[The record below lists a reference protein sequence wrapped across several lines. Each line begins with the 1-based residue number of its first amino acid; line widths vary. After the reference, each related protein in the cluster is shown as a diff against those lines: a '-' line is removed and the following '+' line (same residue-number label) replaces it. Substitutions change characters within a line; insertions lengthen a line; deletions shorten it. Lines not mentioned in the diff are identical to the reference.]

1 MSFPEKEEYLV
12 IEKGAAGD
20 ESSSRLGQRVV
31 GEQVVVNE
39 DGSRTVIRTVEETFE
54 EEVEEEFHS
63 SASSA
68 TSTDSSPALRTES
81 FTERNE
87 IEDADSGIENATP
100 AKSARVTK
108 KDSIKEY
115 VAKKMVENHSTN
127 EPPQSRQQHPS
138 PIIGRTGK
146 LYKRKR
152 KEPCPYCEYTRQ
164 VLTMMGHDMDE
175 TEKLVLNVGK
185 VKECLVQEL
194 ANIEERQ
201 RLLKERI
208 VYEERIRRQR
218 RLQEQYQKL
227 KKLKKRKRRRHMKP
241 VEQPSPKKAVAIA
254 MRVGPEQTEN
264 KQVGLYRLFKPPMP
278 LTARPSK
285 REESHPVHHELDMS
299 KPHGPKCRSHHHTD
313 LYPEDDGRYHC
324 HGNVRI
330 HRGDMYYTIPSKDL
344 LFRSYAQEKEV
355 DPVTIERIIDK
366 IPQIRKQ
373 QGDHV
378 IVLDEDILTF
388 GNWEEIKSEVIIPH
402 HVLRM
407 DEAPAVPVEREGRV
421 SPITLEMGTWDEVL
435 NDVFH
440 IAIDK
445 EQVSRQPR
453 YLQGQNLNAWA
464 SVEET
469 DEVPRLQYQA
479 AQINVVEQEVFNPQ
493 TEEIEVEEAE
503 YLNGVLRSIYTNLE
517 QVNGEFPGYCD
528 SCAHA
533 KLHDVMQEVFEAEMS
548 QVVFE
553 EPKYLEGEEGKA
565 HVKLEEAK
573 EELPP
578 LPFHMLAYGQ
588 AVMDMYRPNAK
599 KVRSESPRYLHSVE
613 DLEFLHEEDFDEDS
627 ERFELERLMGE
638 QVKQVLWEHSTG
650 GLRSSS
656 PEYLKALVSE
666 GYVAEEGED
675 GRISP
680 TPSLQSLVIGET
692 LMDIFRAEAGAVDT
706 EDPRYHQGIVSR
718 EYAAEEEIDGVLT
731 QENFDKA
738 AVELLRQE
746 SFKSK
751 SGVRRSEHA
760 RYFAKENRSD
770 LPEESTGKFS
780 PVSFE
785 NALLG
790 QVFVDQWKADLQTIE
805 AETARYHHGIIQHG
819 IVSGESIDGKVSPPP
834 NPQNVVVGQALMDIF
849 KANVEEVPLERPR
862 YHATENELQ
871 QESTGKISPLS
882 FDSPDFGEVFM
893 KKWKAVMK
901 QEEVRVPRYHHG
913 ILSDEYMGDEAIDGR
928 ISPRPTAQ
936 NLLVAQVLM
945 ETFKATSEQVRA
957 EIPRYIAKEDQMSHN
972 EESTGKVSPVSF
984 ESATLGEIFM
994 ERWRTN
1000 IDLVKA
1006 SSPRYHHAVIGEE
1019 YLGREEAD
1027 GRLSPQPTF
1036 KNLLSAKVLMETF
1049 RATSDKVRAEVPQ
1062 HFAREGQ
1069 TLSVDSTGTVS
1080 PVSFENAT
1088 FGEICMEKVKAITK
1102 EEKAELPRY
1111 HHAFISDEFVG
1122 EEEIDGRISPRRTAE
1137 NLLAAQVLME
1147 TFRATS
1153 EKVKAEVPRY
1163 TAREGHTSYREE
1175 STGTISPVSFESVAL
1190 GEVFME
1196 KWKTNLDEVKAQTP
1210 RYHHGYVMDEFVGE
1224 EEIDGRISPLPN
1236 VEKLLT
1242 AKVLLEAHKATSE
1255 QVRQEVPR
1263 YFATEGKTSQDST
1276 GTISPVSFENA
1287 AFGDIVM
1294 KKFKAITKEQSTQV
1308 PRYLKA
1314 YVSDEFVGVEEIDG
1328 RISPRP
1334 TLDNLLT
1341 AQVLMET
1348 FKATSEQVREE
1359 VPRYTAQEGQTSE
1372 RVESTG
1378 KVSPVSFEKADLG
1391 EIFMEQ
1397 WKTNI
1402 DLVKASSPRYH
1413 QAIMSDEYVGEDRVD
1428 GRLSPEPTLQ
1438 NLFAAQ
1444 TLMETFRATSDQV
1457 RAEVPCLFAT
1467 EGQASLTE
1475 SAGRISPV
1483 SFESVSFDHVF
1494 MEEWRTNI
1502 DRVKA
1507 QTPRYHHAINSNEF
1521 MRREEVDGRISPQ
1534 PTFKNLVTAQVLMET
1549 FRAAS
1554 KEVREE
1560 VPRHIAMEGELS
1572 LNDESTGKV
1581 SPVSFER
1588 AALGEIVMNK
1598 WKAQL
1603 DLVRG
1608 SSPRYLHAILSDEYV
1623 GEEQVDGK
1631 LSPEP
1636 SYDNLVAAQTL
1647 METFKATTKH
1657 VRAEAP
1663 RHFATEGRTSL
1674 PEESTGRISPVTL
1687 EGAMMGEILLQK
1699 MSADL
1704 SVIESW
1710 KPRYLQGVVSNE
1722 YLGSERIDG
1731 RLSPEPSPEK
1741 LILGEAFMDTFRA
1754 TANEVREE
1762 VPRHWAREGHAS
1774 LMEEDTGRV
1783 SPVAFEA
1790 ASLGHIFMEKWK
1802 ANLEKIQTEEA
1813 RYHQAMVKEQLLWE
1827 ERTEGEIPP
1836 NPNLQNL
1843 VLGQALMDTFRA
1855 TEHHVKAQAPQY
1867 RATENYESLREGST
1881 GRISPLSYESGVFG
1895 EIFLDKWKASL
1906 EQVVAEAPRFHQAIV
1921 KDQFIPEHS
1930 IGGKLSR
1937 APSFRKAEMDQVAMD
1952 TYRANAMK
1960 VMAQLPQYQA
1970 TVNQTSLEEGTTGKV
1985 SPVSFEKVTFGEI
1998 LMDKWKANLE
2008 QVLTESPRYNQAIM
2022 KDQFIPE
2029 DRTDGQLSRAPSL
2042 RKADVDRITVHTFRA
2057 NAEQVRAQAAQYQAA
2072 EHNESVEEGAIGKVS
2087 PVSFDSVRY
2096 GKIIME
2102 KSKASLEQVTAENA
2116 RYHQAI
2122 VKNNY
2127 IPEDTTDGKLS
2138 RAPSFRQASASKT
2151 TMTTLRAAAI
2161 KVKAQAP
2168 RHNATVNKSETRE
2181 ESMGRISPVS
2191 YQSSVSG
2198 QVVIQKLKANL
2209 ELVQA
2214 EQPRYKHGIQK
2225 QQFLQEGHATAT
2237 PPLPNFDTPVFQA
2250 VKQSLHRHQTN
2261 WERSEKPQYLQVQE
2275 QEARLHYEQEA
2286 ELPPLT
2292 FHRSVHGQVMLNMH
2306 RARHEELEL
2315 EMPRYH
2321 QPVQRQVHV
2330 NYEEVAEEI
2339 PIVNMEAVEYAPVEP
2354 AFFRAALDLVQPD
2367 MDLLEAELKK
2377 ANSHPESYEDLP
2389 GFSTDRAKA
2398 TPLEKA
2404 DVLSAD
2410 KGLQRSES
2418 PSYLKYVQNTAY
2430 VHESDVDDNIS
2441 VVEFDSTQPE
2451 LIPAERVQTIYINSP
2466 QVVTVPKKPV
2476 HEAKEVKLD
2485 EPKKTKGLRLPKVEL
2500 DKAKPS
2506 VALGQLNK
2514 AKASTPKIEEPFQPM
2529 QMQKIEPARQMRSA
2543 PPANRAPRF
2552 KLKEKVMDL
2561 SLEETGELPKILK
2574 RAAKLGL
2581 IPKLPKQ
2588 ALSAEKIQSLM
2599 MDIKFAQELQE
2610 ELREDNTSDVS
2621 ELDME
2626 MADLGFI
2633 DQTRFN
2639 TVDVF
2644 AAELLHLKL
2653 PKLEFYEERKDE
2665 VMVEEAF
2672 DLSPLVMK
2680 SAGEKSMPK
2689 ELFLKVTA
2697 EKVVEADTEVAIDL
2711 PAVPQ
2716 PMDRARQMTIAEE
2729 QKHKAALTE
2738 TGTHQSLHKAK
2749 HGVIQVKEHG
2759 YKKVAPL
2766 VTQVAHV
2773 RSEPD
2778 EVFQQAQ
2785 INEMVEIWVHAA
2797 PPKLHMGREAFLDV
2811 VENQATE
2818 LEPLEPSTARQS
2830 TEDVKMEEAKVA
2842 RSVIMNQGREGV
2854 EGMKEEAVPL
2864 VPPIPKAHTLKSST
2878 VPTESMQTAEAGQVE
2893 TELGLHGADET
2904 ILNMISMEVI
2914 SDLSPL
2920 PTEMAQGFDIPL
2932 EVYQKVTQQAQKQTY
2947 VYVPPPNLVTGKEGT
2962 MQTVEEEIKTIPSVP
2977 TETGRQSLEP
2987 EEHWE
2992 HVLLQW
2998 VKTEIQPYY
3007 AEEIVLETRHESSQ
3021 EIPPVARG
3029 DSASVGSIPSERL
3042 ETAQSQHIQTQLHP
3056 HFAREQVIATKQVS
3070 VQEIPHGPG
3079 RDSANVG
3086 AIPSHSMETVQ
3097 TQHIKTQLHPYFAQ
3111 EQIIDER
3118 QVTPGEIPPG
3128 PGTDL
3133 ASVGSIPSEAMV
3145 TARSQHIRTQLHPYF
3160 AQEQV
3165 IDTKQVSAQEI
3176 PPGPGRDSANV
3187 GAIPSHSMETVQ
3199 TQHIK
3204 TQLHPYFA
3212 QEQVIDERQVSP
3224 GEIPPGPGTES
3235 ASVGSIPPEA
3245 MATAQSQ
3252 HIRTQLHPYFAQE
3265 QVIDEKQEH
3274 VYLYTVVPQHTSSTA
3289 ESTEVP
3295 VLRLQTVSADEFRS
3309 MLHPH
3314 FAEEGSMDTR
3324 HEYVYFI
3331 PPGAPQ
3337 GAARII
3343 RVPSANLGQARAD
3356 RAQTELLPNFV
3367 TGEEGTMQTIE
3378 EKVHTISHV
3387 PTWESGRQSL
3397 EAEEHWEKALLQFVK
3412 TELQPYYAEEIVLET
3427 RHESSQEIPPVTR
3440 GDLADVGSIPSQTM
3454 ETARSEHVRT
3464 QLHPHFAQEQVI
3476 DERQVSPG
3484 EIPPGPGTDSASVGS
3499 IPSEAMATARSQHIR
3514 TQLHPYFAQEQV
3526 VGTRQLSAQEIP
3538 PFTRGDSANVGSI
3551 PREAMVTA
3559 LSQRIGTQLH
3569 PYFGQEQVIDE
3580 KQEYVYLYT
3589 IVPQHTAE
3597 SSEVPVLRLQKVQAD
3612 EFRSMLHPHY
3622 GEEGSVDTRYEYVY
3636 FIPPGAPKGEARLI
3650 QVPSAMLSQAQ
3661 ADRAQTELRPHYGR
3675 ETNILEGLRE
3685 GVSEF
3690 DGPRASVARGEALP
3704 HENYR
3709 NVVPAPQTQTWVH
3722 VPPPKMRH
3730 AKDSSL
3736 QTRDEVVYTIPPIPM
3751 PDHKVRMVPLERAQ
3765 QERAMRQVIPTQ
3777 TREMRMEIP
3786 EETVHGMPTVVAE
3799 QSARQQRVQSERY
3812 QKVEPPRTQTW
3823 IKAEPPKMVAAREGS
3838 MSDVVAEVVSA
3849 VAPIPTQAAS
3859 EGIVPAEVM
3868 EKVHAA
3874 QRRMQQMPSERSMGE
3889 QVEIISTIP
3898 PLSSNAAK
3906 ESLTP
3911 AGVFRQIHAQ
3921 HVQSHKMHAGQE
3933 TVLRDN
3939 LEIQREVPPLM
3950 PKTTMWRLLPQDKT
3964 PKLHRQQHDSHR
3976 SYSAAESHVSKSKL
3990 ESVTELPDLRPK
4002 VAREV
4007 LLTHEDI
4014 HQAISRMQRSS
4025 KLRDPACEI
4034 QEAVAQ
4040 LVENSDGSVAFKEGE
4055 NLPSMPD
4062 CPFCDVQEGMIHFG
4076 PSYELK
4082 KLQTTQVFQVGDGP
4096 QLRNIY
4102 VRQVQDAQGE
4112 VPLEQTRRLPP
4123 TQRRVASTGT
4133 VISDEYQRADVDTL
4147 FSNWVPAELQVT
4159 GELESLMQQ
4168 GIIRYNPLHSTVE
4181 EEEGD
4186 VYDYGDIF
4194 QSKQKSG
4201 RRRTQREGATVAN
4214 IPNVGYPT
4222 KQWNSTRN
4230 MTRGQIERE
4239 GDESLDSELIMEL
4252 TSGGLHQE
4260 KIVQKDGWTYIY
4272 IPGPPES
4279 PIMQRPRTTTK
4290 ISYREDKPPF
4300 AFDFSRLMHWTV
4312 GRRNEVEKKARVPE
4326 EPHYI
4331 PFDFS
4336 RVATWTVHEYQP
4348 GSNIPVEKTYVSA
4361 ALPVQVR
4368 NTYFVKGSPTMQ
4380 EDAVR
4385 QSPRVT
4391 VPREDG
4397 AAPQVARSL
4406 PQETMDWTQARPAA
4420 PQASR
4425 LRPEEITNWTKANRP
4440 ERKDFDFSR
4449 VQDWTVIKKET
4460 VGGNSAVGPD
4470 EMRISYLEDGK
4481 LKQRFYRRPQSS
4493 RGSSVLVGEH
4503 PPDLSGLKFLRSDD
4517 IPLPERDGRVQHSSA
4532 ILPGEMYITYVEN
4545 GEVKK
4550 LYMSKT
4556 GHSTP
4561 GEVVDAT
4568 SRQAYFQPGSRQA
4581 SEDDDDD
4588 DKSTSISGISGVG
4601 RPAMQF
4607 PSTHYERESSA
4618 AKPPSPTDDL
4628 DTPKTLEMTSGS
4640 RHEPS
4645 IPPDIQW
4652 THANGTHEVVPLHR
4666 EDHRPSQMIVKS
4678 GSRPSTPAESVSSRR
4693 SDRIIT
4699 YKYDNGR
4706 SSDDVSLVVDASR
4719 PSSHSSTA
4727 APIYVTSSHARPKS
4741 PTPDSMAQHSPRPV
4755 SHPPHQP
4762 SPSSPVAP
4770 PRRRRSSASSSGS
4783 SPYSRP
4789 PPSAMPTTTNPTISR
4804 PPEPMDMSG
4813 PAVSGRYINSYPER
4827 DYSQDREQPLTFA
4840 DHDVREDEAG
4850 KPKKVGKLKKS
4861 RFFPFLKGDKKGKKT
4876 KGHTDETFA
4885 PVGVVEPTRENR
4897 DMLERLGYGA

>member
-1 MSFPEKEEYLV
+1 MSSPEKEEYLV
-12 IEKGAAGD
+12 IEKGAMGD

-39 DGSRTVIRTVEETFE
+39 DGSR
-54 EEVEEEFHS
+54 EFHS

-68 TSTDSSPALRTES
+68 TSTDSSPAIRARGGPMRIYIKKGFRLFGSPDRGKRKIKRKVKRTKLRTES
-81 FTERNE
+81 FTERYE
-87 IEDADSGIENATP
+87 GEDADSGIENATP
-100 AKSARVTK
+100 AKSSRVTR
-108 KDSIKEY
+108 KDSIKEF
-115 VAKKMVENHSTN
+115 VTKKMVENHPTD
-127 EPPQSRQQHPS
+127 EPPRPQQHPS

-146 LYKRKR
+146 LYKRKQTR
-152 KEPCPYCEYTRQ
+152 EPCPYCEYTRQ

-175 TEKLVLNVGK
+175 TENLVLNVGK
-185 VKECLVQEL
+185 VKECLIQEM

-201 RLLKERI
+201 RILRERI
-208 VYEERIRRQR
+208 VYEEQHRRQR

-241 VEQPSPKKAVAIA
+241 AEQPSPKKAVAIA
-254 MRVGPEQTEN
+254 MRIGPEQTESEN
-264 KQVGLYRLFKPPMP
+264 KQVGLYRLYKPPKPMA
-278 LTARPSK
+278 ARPS
-285 REESHPVHHELDMS
+285 RLEEGHPIHHELDVS
-299 KPHGPKCRSHHHTD
+299 KPHKPKCRSHHHTD

-324 HGNVRI
+324 HGDVRI

-344 LFRSYAQEKEV
+344 LFRSYAQEREV
-355 DPVTIERIIDK
+355 DPVTIEKIMDK

-388 GNWEEIKSEVIIPH
+388 GNWEEVKSEVIIPH

-407 DEAPAVPVEREGRV
+407 DEAPAMPMEREGRV

-435 NDVFH
+435 DDVFH

-453 YLQGQNLNAWA
+453 YLQGQNKSAWA

-469 DEVPRLQYQA
+469 DEVPRVRYQA
-479 AQINVVEQEVFNPQ
+479 AQIDVVEQEVFKPQ

-553 EPKYLEGEEGKA
+553 EPKYLEGEEGKT

-613 DLEFLHEEDFDEDS
+613 DLEFLHQEDYDEDS
-627 ERFELERLMGE
+627 DRIELERLMGE
-638 QVKQVLWEHSTG
+638 QVKQVLWQHSTG

-656 PEYLKALVSE
+656 PEYLKAIVSE
-666 GYVAEEGED
+666 GYVTEEGED

-692 LMDIFRAEAGAVDT
+692 LMDIFRAEAGAVET
-706 EDPRYHQGIVSR
+706 EDPRYHQGIVLR
-718 EYAAEEEIDGVLT
+718 EYAAEEEIDGTLR
-731 QENFDKA
+731 QERYDKA

-760 RYFAKENRSD
+760 RYFAQENHSD

-780 PVSFE
+780 PVSFD

-805 AETARYHHGIIQHG
+805 AETARYHQG
-819 IVSGESIDGKVSPPP
+819 IVHHEIISGESIDGKVSPPP

-871 QESTGKISPLS
+871 HESTGKISPLS
-882 FDSPDFGEVFM
+882 FESPDFGEVFM
-893 KKWKAVMK
+893 KKWKAIMK
-901 QEEVRVPRYHHG
+901 QEEIKVPRYHHG
-913 ILSDEYMGDEAIDGR
+913 ILSDEYIGDEWIDGR
-928 ISPRPTAQ
+928 ISPRPTAE

-957 EIPRYIAKEDQMSHN
+957 EIPRYMAKEDQTSHD

-984 ESATLGEIFM
+984 ESAMLGEIFM
-994 ERWRTN
+994 ERWKTN

-1006 SSPRYHHAVIGEE
+1006 SSPRYHHAVIGDE
-1019 YLGREEAD
+1019 YVGREEAD

-1036 KNLLSAKVLMETF
+1036 KNLLSAQVLMETF
-1049 RATSDKVRAEVPQ
+1049 RATSDKVRTEVPQ

-1069 TLSVDSTGTVS
+1069 TSSEDSTGTIS

-1088 FGEICMEKVKAITK
+1088 FGEICMEKVKAIAN
-1102 EEKAELPRY
+1102 EERAQLPRY

-1122 EEEIDGRISPRRTAE
+1122 EEEIDGRIPPRRQTE

-1153 EKVKAEVPRY
+1153 QHVKAEVPRY
-1163 TAREGHTSYREE
+1163 NAREGYTSDREE

-1196 KWKTNLDEVKAQTP
+1196 KWRTNLEEVKAQTP

-1224 EEIDGRISPLPN
+1224 EGIDGRISPLPN

-1242 AKVLLEAHKATSE
+1242 AQVLLEAHKASSQ
-1255 QVRQEVPR
+1255 QVRPEAAR
-1263 YFATEGKTSQDST
+1263 YFATEGRTSEDST
-1276 GTISPVSFENA
+1276 GKISPVSFENA
-1287 AFGDIVM
+1287 DFGDIVM
-1294 KKFKAITKEQSTQV
+1294 KKFKAVTKEQKTQV
-1308 PRYLKA
+1308 PRYLSA

-1334 TLDNLLT
+1334 TLDNLMT

-1359 VPRYTAQEGQTSE
+1359 LPRYTATEGQLSQKQ
-1372 RVESTG
+1372 ESTG
-1378 KVSPVSFEKADLG
+1378 KVSPVSFERAELG

-1413 QAIMSDEYVGEDRVD
+1413 QAILSDEYVGEEKAD
-1428 GRLSPEPTLQ
+1428 GRLSPTPTLQ

-1457 RAEVPCLFAT
+1457 RAEVPCFFAT
-1467 EGQASLTE
+1467 EGQIFRDPE
-1475 SAGRISPV
+1475 SGGKISPL
-1483 SFESVSFDHVF
+1483 SFERVTFDHVF
-1494 MEEWRTNI
+1494 MEEWKTNI

-1507 QTPRYHHAINSNEF
+1507 QKPRYHQAITSNEF
-1521 MRREEVDGRISPQ
+1521 MHREEVDGRISPH

-1560 VPRHIAMEGELS
+1560 VPRHIALEGEVS
-1572 LNDESTGKV
+1572 LKDESTGKV

-1588 AALGEIVMNK
+1588 AAVGEILMHK

-1623 GEEQVDGK
+1623 GEEKVDGK

-1657 VRAEAP
+1657 IRAEAP
-1663 RHFATEGRTSL
+1663 RHYATEGQTSQ
-1674 PEESTGRISPVTL
+1674 PEESAGRISPFTL
-1687 EGAMMGEILLQK
+1687 EGAMMGEIMLQK

-1710 KPRYLQGVVSNE
+1710 KPRYLQGVVYNE
-1722 YLGSERIDG
+1722 YMRSEVIDG
-1731 RLSPEPSPEK
+1731 RLSPGPSPEK
-1741 LILGEAFMDTFRA
+1741 LVLGEAFMETFRA

-1774 LMEEDTGRV
+1774 LLEEQTGRV

-1813 RYHQAMVKEQLLWE
+1813 RFHQAMVQEQLTWE

-1867 RATENYESLREGST
+1867 RATENYESLKEGST
-1881 GRISPLSYESGVFG
+1881 GRISPLSYKSGVFG

-1930 IGGKLSR
+1930 IGGNLSR
-1937 APSFRKAEMDQVAMD
+1937 APSFRKAEVDRVAMD
-1952 TYRANAMK
+1952 THRANAMR

-1970 TVNQTSLEEGTTGKV
+1970 TVNHTSLEEGTTGKV

-2022 KDQFIPE
+2022 KDQYIPE
-2029 DRTDGQLSRAPSL
+2029 DQTDGQLSRAPSL
-2042 RKADVDRITVHTFRA
+2042 RKADVDRIRVDTFRA
-2057 NAEQVRAQAAQYQAA
+2057 NAEKVRAQAAQYRAA
-2072 EHNESVEEGAIGKVS
+2072 ENYESVEEGATGKVS
-2087 PVSFDSVRY
+2087 PVSFDSVKY
-2096 GKIIME
+2096 GKIVME
-2102 KSKASLEQVTAENA
+2102 KSRASLEQIKAQKA

-2122 VKNNY
+2122 VKNKF
-2127 IPEDTTDGKLS
+2127 I
-2138 RAPSFRQASASKT
+2138 
-2151 TMTTLRAAAI
+2151 
-2161 KVKAQAP
+2161 
-2168 RHNATVNKSETRE
+2168 
-2181 ESMGRISPVS
+2181 
-2191 YQSSVSG
+2191 
-2198 QVVIQKLKANL
+2198 
-2209 ELVQA
+2209 
-2214 EQPRYKHGIQK
+2214 
-2225 QQFLQEGHATAT
+2225 QEGHATAT
-2237 PPLPNFDTPVFQA
+2237 PPLPNFDSPVFQA
-2250 VKQSLHRHQTN
+2250 VKQNLHRHETN
-2261 WERSEKPQYLQVQE
+2261 WERSEKPLYLRVRE
-2275 QEARLHYEQEA
+2275 QEARMIFEQED

-2292 FHRSVHGQVMLNMH
+2292 FHQSVHGQVMLNMY
-2306 RARHEELEL
+2306 RASHEELEL

-2321 QPVQRQVHV
+2321 QPIQRQVHV
-2330 NYEEVAEEI
+2330 NYEEVVEEI
-2339 PIVNMEAVEYAPVEP
+2339 PVVDMEEVEYAPVEP
-2354 AFFRAALDLVQPD
+2354 AFFRAALDMVEPD
-2367 MDLLEAELKK
+2367 MDLIEAELKK

-2398 TPLEKA
+2398 VPLEKA
-2404 DVLSAD
+2404 DVRSAD
-2410 KGLQRSES
+2410 QRLQRSES

-2430 VHESDVDDNIS
+2430 VHESDADDNIS

-2451 LIPAERVQTIYINSP
+2451 LIPADRVQTIYINSP
-2466 QVVTVPKKPV
+2466 QVVPVPKKPV
-2476 HEAKEVKLD
+2476 HKAEEVKLD
-2485 EPKKTKGLRLPKVEL
+2485 KLRETKDLKVPKVKL
-2500 DKAKPS
+2500 NKAKPS

-2514 AKASTPKIEEPFQPM
+2514 ARASTTKIEGPFQPM
-2529 QMQKIEPARQMRSA
+2529 QMQNIEPARQMRSA
-2543 PPANRAPRF
+2543 PPVNRAPRF
-2552 KLKEKVMDL
+2552 KLKEKVIDL
-2561 SLEETGELPKILK
+2561 SLEETDELPKILK

-2588 ALSAEKIQSLM
+2588 ALSAEKIQSLK
-2599 MDIKFAQELQE
+2599 MDVKFAQELQE
-2610 ELREDNTSDVS
+2610 ELASDHASDVS
-2621 ELDME
+2621 ELDLE

-2633 DQTRFN
+2633 DQTRFS

-2653 PKLEFYEERKDE
+2653 PKLEVYEERKDE
-2665 VMVEEAF
+2665 VMFEEALE
-2672 DLSPLVMK
+2672 LSPLVMK
-2680 SAGEKSMPK
+2680 SADKKPMPK
-2689 ELFLKVTA
+2689 ELFLNVTA
-2697 EKVVEADTEVAIDL
+2697 EKVVEEDTEIAIDL

-2716 PMDRARQMTIAEE
+2716 PVDRAMRLTIAEE

-2738 TGTHQSLHKAK
+2738 TGRSHQSLHKAR
-2749 HGVIQVKEHG
+2749 HGVIEVKEYG

-2797 PPKLHMGREAFLDV
+2797 PPKLHIGKEGTVDV
-2811 VENQATE
+2811 VEYHASNI
-2818 LEPLEPSTARQS
+2818 EPLVPSTASQS
-2830 TEDVKMEEAKVA
+2830 TEEVRMEEAKA
-2842 RSVIMNQGREGV
+2842 TRSLVMNQGREGV

-2864 VPPIPKAHTLKSST
+2864 VPPMPKRHTLKSST
-2878 VPTESMQTAEAGQVE
+2878 VPSESMQTAEAGQVE
-2893 TELGLHGADET
+2893 TELGLHGASET
-2904 ILNMISMEVI
+2904 ILDMISMEVM

-2920 PTEMAQGFDIPL
+2920 STEMAQGFDIPL
-2932 EVYQKVTQQAQKQTY
+2932 EVYQKVTQQAQQQTF
-2947 VYVPPPNLVTGKEGT
+2947 VYVPPPKYGKEGNILT
-2962 MQTVEEEIKTIPSVP
+2962 KEEEVKTIPSVP
-2977 TETGRQSLEP
+2977 SETGKQSLEP
-2987 EEHWE
+2987 EEHWQQ
-2992 HVLLQW
+2992 VLLQW

-3007 AEEIVLETRHESSQ
+3007 AEEIVLDTKQVSSQ
-3021 EIPPVARG
+3021 EILPIARS
-3029 DSASVGSIPSERL
+3029 DLASVGSIPSERL
-3042 ETAQSQHIQTQLHP
+3042 E
-3056 HFAREQVIATKQVS
+3056 R
-3070 VQEIPHGPG
+3070 
-3079 RDSANVG
+3079 
-3086 AIPSHSMETVQ
+3086 
-3097 TQHIKTQLHPYFAQ
+3097 
-3111 EQIIDER
+3111 
-3118 QVTPGEIPPG
+3118 
-3128 PGTDL
+3128 
-3133 ASVGSIPSEAMV
+3133 
-3145 TARSQHIRTQLHPYF
+3145 
-3160 AQEQV
+3160 
-3165 IDTKQVSAQEI
+3165 
-3176 PPGPGRDSANV
+3176 
-3187 GAIPSHSMETVQ
+3187 
-3199 TQHIK
+3199 
-3204 TQLHPYFA
+3204 
-3212 QEQVIDERQVSP
+3212 
-3224 GEIPPGPGTES
+3224 
-3235 ASVGSIPPEA
+3235 
-3245 MATAQSQ
+3245 AQSQ
-3252 HIRTQLHPYFAQE
+3252 HIRTQLHPHFAEEHVIDERQVSPEEIPPGPGRDSARVGSIPSEAMATAQSQHVSTQLHPHFAQE
-3265 QVIDEKQEH
+3265 HIIDEKQEEY
-3274 VYLYTVVPQHTSSTA
+3274 VYLYTVTPQHTKTA

-3295 VLRLQTVSADEFRS
+3295 VLRLQKVRADEFRS

-3314 FAEEGSMDTR
+3314 FAEEGSIDTR

-3337 GAARII
+3337 GAARLIK
-3343 RVPSANLGQARAD
+3343 VPSAKLSQAQAD
-3356 RAQTELLPNFV
+3356 LAQIRQLPK
-3367 TGEEGTMQTIE
+3367 EDTMQTVE
-3378 EKVHTISHV
+3378 EHVHTIPGV
-3387 PTWESGRQSL
+3387 PAWETGRQSL
-3397 EAEEHWEKALLQFVK
+3397 EAEEHWEKALLKFVK
-3412 TELQPYYAEEIVLET
+3412 TELQPYYAEEIVLDT
-3427 RHESSQEIPPVTR
+3427 KHESSYEIPPVAR
-3440 GDLADVGSIPSQTM
+3440 GDLASVGAIPSHSM
-3454 ETARSEHVRT
+3454 ETAKSQHIMT
-3464 QLHPHFAQEQVI
+3464 QLHPHFAQEQVVG
-3476 DERQVSPG
+3476 ERQLSAQ
-3484 EIPPGPGTDSASVGS
+3484 EIPPLSRGDSANVGS
-3499 IPSEAMATARSQHIR
+3499 IPAEAMKTAQSQHFS
-3514 TQLHPYFAQEQV
+3514 TQLHPHFAQEQV

-3538 PFTRGDSANVGSI
+3538 PLTRGDSANVGSI
-3551 PREAMVTA
+3551 PSEAMETA
-3559 LSQRIGTQLH
+3559 QSQHLRTQLHPHFAQEQVVGTRQLSAQEIPPLTRGDSANVGSIPSEALTTAQSQHFRTQLH

-3589 IVPQHTAE
+3589 VDPQHTTTAE
-3597 SSEVPVLRLQKVQAD
+3597 SSEVPVLRLQKVRAE
-3612 EFRSMLHPHY
+3612 EFRSMLQA
-3622 GEEGSVDTRYEYVY
+3622 EEGSMDTRHEYVY
-3636 FIPPGAPKGEARLI
+3636 FIPPGAPKEAARII
-3650 QVPSAMLSQAQ
+3650 QVPSAKLSQAQ
-3661 ADRAQTELRPHYGR
+3661 IDRAQTELHPHYGR
-3675 ETNILEGLRE
+3675 ESSVLEEPRV
-3685 GVSEF
+3685 GVTEF
-3690 DGPRASVARGEALP
+3690 DGPRTDVARGEALP
-3704 HENYR
+3704 HEHYR

-3730 AKDSSL
+3730 AMDSSI

-3765 QERAMRQVIPTQ
+3765 QERALRQVIPTQ
-3777 TREMRMEIP
+3777 TREIRMEIP
-3786 EETVHGMPTVVAE
+3786 EETVHGMPTVVNE

-3823 IKAEPPKMVAAREGS
+3823 IKVEPPKMVAGREGS

-3874 QRRMQQMPSERSMGE
+3874 QLKTQQMPSEGSVRE
-3889 QVEIISTIP
+3889 QIEIISTIP

-3921 HVQSHKMHAGQE
+3921 HVQSHKLHTGQE
-3933 TVLRDN
+3933 TVFREN

-3976 SYSAAESHVSKSKL
+3976 AYSATESHVSRSKL
-3990 ESVTELPDLRPK
+3990 ESVTELPDVRPK

-4007 LLTHEDI
+4007 LTHEEI

-4025 KLRDPACEI
+4025 KSRDPACEI
-4034 QEAVAQ
+4034 QEVVVQ
-4040 LVENSDGSVAFKEGE
+4040 LVENSDGSVAFIEGE

-4082 KLQTTQVFQVGDGP
+4082 KLQTTQVFQVGDGQ

-4102 VRQVQDAQGE
+4102 VRQVQDARGKA
-4112 VPLEQTRRLPP
+4112 PLEQTGRLSP

-4147 FSNWVPAELQVT
+4147 YSNWVPAELQVA

-4186 VYDYGDIF
+4186 VYDYGDVF
-4194 QSKQKSG
+4194 QMKQKSG
-4201 RRRTQREGATVAN
+4201 RRRTQRAGAAVGN

-4222 KQWNSTRN
+4222 KQWTSARN
-4230 MTRGQIERE
+4230 MTREQIERE

-4300 AFDFSRLMHWTV
+4300 AFDFSRLMHWTI

-4348 GSNIPVEKTYVSA
+4348 GSNTPVEKTYISA

-4368 NTYFVKGSPTMQ
+4368 NTYFVKGSNVMQ

-4385 QSPRVT
+4385 QSPRIT
-4391 VPREDG
+4391 VPQEVRSAPQEVRS
-4397 AAPQVARSL
+4397 APQVARSV
-4406 PQETMDWTQARPAA
+4406 PQETMDWTQAKSVA
-4420 PQASR
+4420 PQAPR
-4425 LRPEEITNWTKANRP
+4425 IMPQEITDWTKASRP

-4481 LKQRFYRRPQSS
+4481 LKQRYYRRPHSS
-4493 RGSSVLVGEH
+4493 RGTSVLVGEH
-4503 PPDLSGLKFLRSDD
+4503 PPDLSDFRFLRADE
-4517 IPLPERDGRVQHSSA
+4517 IPLPEQDGRVQHTSA
-4532 ILPGEMYITYVEN
+4532 VLPGEMYLTYVEN

-4556 GHSTP
+4556 GQSMP

-4568 SRQAYFQPGSRQA
+4568 SRQAYFQPGSRQS
-4581 SEDDDDD
+4581 SEEDNERA
-4588 DKSTSISGISGVG
+4588 TSISGISGVG

-4607 PSTHYERESSA
+4607 PSTHYEREGSGV
-4618 AKPPSPTDDL
+4618 KPPSPTDDL
-4628 DTPKTLEMTSGS
+4628 DTPKTLEMTSGG

-4645 IPPDIQW
+4645 ITPDIQW
-4652 THANGTHEVVPLHR
+4652 THANGTHDVVPLHG
-4666 EDHRPSQMIVKS
+4666 EDRRPSQVIVKS
-4678 GSRPSTPAESVSSRR
+4678 GSRPSTPAESVGSRR
-4693 SDRIIT
+4693 SDRVIH

-4706 SSDDVSLVVDASR
+4706 SSDDVSLVVDGSR
-4719 PSSHSSTA
+4719 PSSQSHSSTG
-4727 APIYVTSSHARPKS
+4727 APIYATSSHARPKS
-4741 PTPDSMAQHSPRPV
+4741 PTPDSMARQPPRPV
-4755 SHPPHQP
+4755 FLPPPPSGP

-4783 SPYSRP
+4783 NPYSNLHP
-4789 PPSAMPTTTNPTISR
+4789 PLSPKKTPPTSNSR
-4804 PPEPMDMSG
+4804 PPEPMDTSG
-4813 PAVSGRYINSYPER
+4813 PAVSGRYHNGHPQR

-4840 DHDVREDEAG
+4840 DHDIREDESG

-4876 KGHTDETFA
+4876 KHHANGFA
-4885 PVGVVEPTRENR
+4885 PVGVVEPTQENR
-4897 DMLERLGYGA
+4897 ERLERWGYGNTLDR

>member
-1 MSFPEKEEYLV
+1 MSSPEKEEYLV
-12 IEKGAAGD
+12 IEKGAMGD

-87 IEDADSGIENATP
+87 FEDTDSGIENATP
-100 AKSARVTK
+100 AKSPRVTR

-115 VAKKMVENHSTN
+115 VTQKMLENHPTDD
-127 EPPQSRQQHPS
+127 PPQPRPQQS

-185 VKECLVQEL
+185 VKECLVQEM

-201 RLLKERI
+201 RILKERI
-208 VYEERIRRQR
+208 VYEERLMRQR

-227 KKLKKRKRRRHMKP
+227 KKLKKRKRRRQMKP

-264 KQVGLYRLFKPPMP
+264 KQVGLYRLYKPPMP
-278 LTARPSK
+278 MTARPPK
-285 REESHPVHHELDMS
+285 LEEGHPIHHELDVS

-313 LYPEDDGRYHC
+313 LYPEDDGKYHC
-324 HGNVRI
+324 HGDVKI

-355 DPVTIERIIDK
+355 DPITIERIMDK

-407 DEAPAVPVEREGRV
+407 DEAPVMPVEREGRV

-445 EQVSRQPR
+445 EMVSREPR
-453 YLQGQNLNAWA
+453 YLRGQNKNAWT
-464 SVEET
+464 SMEET
-469 DEVPRLQYQA
+469 DEVPKLQYQA
-479 AQINVVEQEVFNPQ
+479 AQINVVEQEVFKPQ

-533 KLHDVMQEVFEAEMS
+533 KLHEVMQEVFEAEMS

-553 EPKYLEGEEGKA
+553 EPKYLEGEEGKT
-565 HVKLEEAK
+565 HVKLEETK

-588 AVMDMYRPNAK
+588 AIMDMYRPNAK

-613 DLEFLHEEDFDEDS
+613 DLAYLREEDYDEDS
-627 ERFELERLMGE
+627 ERIELERLMGE

-656 PEYLKALVSE
+656 PEYLKAMVSE
-666 GYVAEEGED
+666 GYVTEEGED
-675 GRISP
+675 GQISP
-680 TPSLQSLVIGET
+680 TPSMQSLVIGET
-692 LMDIFRAEAGAVDT
+692 LMDIFRAEAGAVET

-718 EYAAEEEIDGVLT
+718 EYAAEEEIDGT
-731 QENFDKA
+731 IRSERFDKA
-738 AVELLRQE
+738 AVELMRQE
-746 SFKSK
+746 SFKTQ

-760 RYFAKENRSD
+760 RFFANENQSYV
-770 LPEESTGKFS
+770 PEESTGKFS

-805 AETARYHHGIIQHG
+805 AETARYHQG
-819 IVSGESIDGKVSPPP
+819 IVQHEIISRESIDGKVTPPP
-834 NPQNVVVGQALMDIF
+834 HPQNVVVGQALMDIF
-849 KANVEEVPLERPR
+849 KANVEEVPLEKPR
-862 YHATENELQ
+862 YHATENDFP

-882 FDSPDFGEVFM
+882 FESADFGEVFM
-893 KKWKAVMK
+893 KKWKAILK
-901 QEEVRVPRYHHG
+901 QEEVGVPRYHHG
-913 ILSDEYMGDEAIDGR
+913 ILLDEYMADEWIDGR

-936 NLLVAQVLM
+936 NLLTAQVLM
-945 ETFKATSEQVRA
+945 ETFKATTEQVRA
-957 EIPRYIAKEDQMSHN
+957 EIPRYMANEDQTSHR
-972 EESTGKVSPVSF
+972 EESTGRVSPVSF

-994 ERWRTN
+994 EKWRTN

-1006 SSPRYHHAVIGEE
+1006 SSPRYHHAVIGDE
-1019 YLGREEAD
+1019 YVGREEAD

-1036 KNLLSAKVLMETF
+1036 KNLLSAQVLMETF
-1049 RATSDKVRAEVPQ
+1049 RATSDKVRAEAPQ

-1069 TLSVDSTGTVS
+1069 TSEDSTGTIS

-1088 FGEICMEKVKAITK
+1088 FGEICIKKFKAITK
-1102 EEKAELPRY
+1102 EQNSRLPRY
-1111 HHAFISDEFVG
+1111 HHAFISDEFVA
-1122 EEEIDGRISPRRTAE
+1122 EEGIDGRISPSGRAE
-1137 NLLAAQVLME
+1137 HLLAAQVLME
-1147 TFRATS
+1147 TYKVTS
-1153 EKVKAEVPRY
+1153 EHVRTEKPRHV
-1163 TAREGHTSYREE
+1163 AREGRTSDTEE
-1175 STGTISPVSFESVAL
+1175 SIGTISPVTFESVAL

-1196 KWKTNLDEVKAQTP
+1196 KWRTNLDEVKAQAP
-1210 RYHHGYVMDEFVGE
+1210 RYHHGYISDEFVGM
-1224 EEIDGRISPLPN
+1224 EEIDGRISP
-1236 VEKLLT
+1236 
-1242 AKVLLEAHKATSE
+1242 
-1255 QVRQEVPR
+1255 Q
-1263 YFATEGKTSQDST
+1263 
-1276 GTISPVSFENA
+1276 
-1287 AFGDIVM
+1287 
-1294 KKFKAITKEQSTQV
+1294 
-1308 PRYLKA
+1308 
-1314 YVSDEFVGVEEIDG
+1314 
-1328 RISPRP
+1328 P

-1348 FKATSEQVREE
+1348 FRATSEQVREQ
-1359 VPRYTAQEGQTSE
+1359 VPRHMAKEGQMSWRE
-1372 RVESTG
+1372 ESTG
-1378 KVSPVSFEKADLG
+1378 KVSPFSFEKADLG
-1391 EIFMEQ
+1391 ETFMEQ
-1397 WKTNI
+1397 WRTNI

-1413 QAIMSDEYVGEDRVD
+1413 QAIMSDEYVGEEKVD

-1444 TLMETFRATSDQV
+1444 TLMETFRATSGQV
-1457 RAEVPCLFAT
+1457 RAEVPCFFAT
-1467 EGQASLTE
+1467 EGRTSGESE

-1483 SFESVSFDHVF
+1483 SFESVTFDRVF

-1507 QTPRYHHAINSNEF
+1507 ETPRYHQGITSNEF
-1521 MRREEVDGRISPQ
+1521 LLEDEVDGRISPQ
-1534 PTFKNLVTAQVLMET
+1534 PNFKNLVTAQVLMET

-1554 KEVREE
+1554 QEVREE
-1560 VPRHIAMEGELS
+1560 VPRHVAMEGELS
-1572 LNDESTGKV
+1572 FEDESTGKV

-1588 AALGEIVMNK
+1588 AALGEILMQK
-1598 WKAQL
+1598 WRTQI

-1623 GEEQVDGK
+1623 GEERVDGR

-1657 VRAEAP
+1657 IRAEAP
-1663 RHFATEGRTSL
+1663 RHYAMEGQTAVR
-1674 PEESTGRISPVTL
+1674 EESTGRISPFTL

-1704 SVIESW
+1704 SVIDSQ
-1710 KPRYLQGVVSNE
+1710 KPRYLQSVVSNE
-1722 YLGSERIDG
+1722 YLRSEGIDG
-1731 RLSPEPSPEK
+1731 RLSPEPSLEK
-1741 LILGEAFMDTFRA
+1741 LMLGEAFMETFRA
-1754 TANEVREE
+1754 TAYEVREE

-1774 LMEEDTGRV
+1774 LLEEQTGRV

-1802 ANLEKIQTEEA
+1802 ANLEKIQAEEA
-1813 RYHQAMVKEQLLWE
+1813 RYHQAIVQEQLFWE

-1867 RATENYESLREGST
+1867 RATENYESLKEGST
-1881 GRISPLSYESGVFG
+1881 GRVSPLSFESAVFG

-1906 EQVVAEAPRFHQAIV
+1906 EQVIAEAPRFHQAIV
-1921 KDQFIPEHS
+1921 KDQYIPEDR
-1930 IGGKLSR
+1930 IEGKLSR
-1937 APSFRKAEMDQVAMD
+1937 TPSFRKAEMDQVAMD
-1952 TYRANAMK
+1952 THKANAMK

-1970 TVNQTSLEEGTTGKV
+1970 TVNNAFLEEGTT
-1985 SPVSFEKVTFGEI
+1985 
-1998 LMDKWKANLE
+1998 
-2008 QVLTESPRYNQAIM
+2008 
-2022 KDQFIPE
+2022 
-2029 DRTDGQLSRAPSL
+2029 
-2042 RKADVDRITVHTFRA
+2042 
-2057 NAEQVRAQAAQYQAA
+2057 
-2072 EHNESVEEGAIGKVS
+2072 GKVS

-2096 GKIIME
+2096 GKIVME
-2102 KSKASLEQVTAENA
+2102 KSKASLEQVQAEKA

-2122 VKNNY
+2122 VKNQY
-2127 IPEDTTDGKLS
+2127 IQEDTTDGKLS
-2138 RAPSFRQASASKT
+2138 RAPSFRQAAVSNT
-2151 TMTTLRAAAI
+2151 TMKTLRAAAM
-2161 KVKAQAP
+2161 KVKAQAA
-2168 RHNATVNKSETRE
+2168 RHKAKMNKSETQE
-2181 ESMGRISPVS
+2181 ESTGRISPVS
-2191 YQSSVSG
+2191 YQSSVTG
-2198 QVVIQKLKANL
+2198 HVVFEKFRANL

-2214 EQPRYKHGIQK
+2214 EAPRYKHGIQK
-2225 QQFLQEGHATAT
+2225 QQFLQEDHITAA
-2237 PPLPNFDTPVFQA
+2237 PPLPNFDRPVFYA
-2250 VKQSLHRHQTN
+2250 VKQNLYQHQTN

-2275 QEARLHYEQEA
+2275 QEARLHFEQEG
-2286 ELPPLT
+2286 EVPPLT
-2292 FHRSVHGQVMLNMH
+2292 FQRSVHAQVMLNMY
-2306 RARHEELEL
+2306 RASHEELEL

-2321 QPVQRQVHV
+2321 QPVQHQVHV
-2330 NYEEVAEEI
+2330 NYEEVEEEI
-2339 PIVNMEAVEYAPVEP
+2339 PVVNMEAVEFAPVEP
-2354 AFFRAALDLVQPD
+2354 AFYRAALDMVRAD
-2367 MDLLEAELKK
+2367 IDLIEAELKK
-2377 ANSHPESYEDLP
+2377 ANSHPESYEKLP

-2398 TPLEKA
+2398 VPLEKV
-2404 DVLSAD
+2404 DVRSAEE
-2410 KGLQRSES
+2410 GLQRSES
-2418 PSYLKYVQNTAY
+2418 PLYLKSVQNTAY

-2441 VVEFDSTQPE
+2441 VVEFDSTEAQ
-2451 LIPAERVQTIYINSP
+2451 LIPGEKVQTIYINSP
-2466 QVVTVPKKPV
+2466 QVVPVPKKPV
-2476 HEAKEVKLD
+2476 HKAMEDNLRKLKE
-2485 EPKKTKGLRLPKVEL
+2485 TKDLNLPKVEL
-2500 DKAKPS
+2500 CKAKPS
-2506 VALGQLNK
+2506 IALGQLNK
-2514 AKASTPKIEEPFQPM
+2514 ARASRPKIEEPFQPM
-2529 QMQKIEPARQMRSA
+2529 EMQKIEPARQVRSA

-2552 KLKEKVMDL
+2552 KLREKVEEL
-2561 SLEETGELPKILK
+2561 SLEETDELPKILK
-2574 RAAKLGL
+2574 KAAKLGL

-2588 ALSAEKIQSLM
+2588 ALSAEKIQSLK
-2599 MDIKFAQELQE
+2599 MDIKFAEELQE
-2610 ELREDNTSDVS
+2610 ELSEDHASDVS
-2621 ELDME
+2621 ELDMK

-2633 DQTRFN
+2633 DQTRFS

-2644 AAELLHLKL
+2644 AAELHHLKL
-2653 PKLEFYEERKDE
+2653 PKLEVYEERKDE
-2665 VMVEEAF
+2665 VIIEEAF

-2680 SAGEKSMPK
+2680 SAGEKPTPK
-2689 ELFLKVTA
+2689 QLFLNVIA
-2697 EKVVEADTEVAIDL
+2697 EKVVKESSEVAIDL
-2711 PAVPQ
+2711 PAVSQ
-2716 PMDRARQMTIAEE
+2716 PMDRAVPKVVAEE
-2729 QKHKAALTE
+2729 QKHKAALTK

-2749 HGVIQVKEHG
+2749 HGVLHVKEQG

-2766 VTQVAHV
+2766 VTQVARV

-2797 PPKLHMGREAFLDV
+2797 PPKLHLGKEVFVDV
-2811 VENQATE
+2811 IEYHASNI
-2818 LEPLEPSTARQS
+2818 EPLEPSTASQS
-2830 TEDVKMEEAKVA
+2830 MEEVKMEEAKVA
-2842 RSVIMNQGREGV
+2842 RSVVMNQGTEGV

-2864 VPPIPKAHTLKSST
+2864 VPPLPKRHTLKASV
-2878 VPTESMQTAEAGQVE
+2878 VPTEPMQTAEAGQVE
-2893 TELGLHGADET
+2893 TELGLHAADET

-2914 SDLSPL
+2914 SDLAPL
-2920 PTEMAQGFDIPL
+2920 PTQMAQGFDIPL
-2932 EVYQKVTQQAQKQTY
+2932 QVYQKVTQQAQNQTH
-2947 VYVPPPNLVTGKEGT
+2947 VYVPPPNFVTGVEGT
-2962 MQTVEEEIKTIPSVP
+2962 MQTVEEKVYTIPVVP
-2977 TETGRQSLEP
+2977 RETGKQSLEP
-2987 EEHWE
+2987 EGHWE
-2992 HVLLQW
+2992 QVLLQW
-2998 VKTEIQPYY
+2998 VKTELQPYY
-3007 AEEIVLETRHESSQ
+3007 AEEIVLETKQLSSQ

-3029 DSASVGSIPSERL
+3029 DSASVSSIPSQQM
-3042 ETAQSQHIQTQLHP
+3042 ETAQSQRI
-3056 HFAREQVIATKQVS
+3056 RTK
-3070 VQEIPHGPG
+3070 
-3079 RDSANVG
+3079 
-3086 AIPSHSMETVQ
+3086 
-3097 TQHIKTQLHPYFAQ
+3097 LHPYFAQ
-3111 EQIIDER
+3111 EQVIDER
-3118 QVTPGEIPPG
+3118 QVSAQEIPSG
-3128 PGTDL
+3128 PDRDS
-3133 ASVGSIPSEAMV
+3133 ASVGSIPSEAMA
-3145 TARSQHIRTQLHPYF
+3145 TAQSQHVRTQLHPYF

-3165 IDTKQVSAQEI
+3165 IDTKQISVQEL
-3176 PPGPGRDSANV
+3176 PSGPDRN
-3187 GAIPSHSMETVQ
+3187 
-3199 TQHIK
+3199 
-3204 TQLHPYFA
+3204 
-3212 QEQVIDERQVSP
+3212 
-3224 GEIPPGPGTES
+3224 S
-3235 ASVGSIPPEA
+3235 ASVGSIPSEA

-3265 QVIDEKQEH
+3265 QVIDTKQISVQELPSGPDRDSASVGSIPSEEMATAHLQHIRTQLHPYFGQEQVIDEKQEY
-3274 VYLYTVVPQHTSSTA
+3274 VYLYNVVPQHTA
-3289 ESTEVP
+3289 ESSEVP

-3314 FAEEGSMDTR
+3314 YAEEGSMDTKHEYVYFIPPGAPQGAARIIRVPSAKLGQAQADRTQTKLLPNFVIGEEGTMQTIEERVQTIPVVPSETGRQSLEPEEHWEQALLQFVKTELQPYYAEEIVLETKHESSEEIAPVTRGDSASVGAIPSHTMDTAQSQHIRTQLHPYYAQEQVVGTRQLSAQEIPPLSRGDSANVGSIPSEAMETAHSQHIRTQLHPYFGQEQVIDEKQEYVYLYTVVPKPTSTAESTEVPVLSLQKVRADEFRSMLHPHYAEEGSMDTR

-3356 RAQTELLPNFV
+3356 RAQTEL
-3367 TGEEGTMQTIE
+3367 
-3378 EKVHTISHV
+3378 
-3387 PTWESGRQSL
+3387 
-3397 EAEEHWEKALLQFVK
+3397 
-3412 TELQPYYAEEIVLET
+3412 
-3427 RHESSQEIPPVTR
+3427 
-3440 GDLADVGSIPSQTM
+3440 
-3454 ETARSEHVRT
+3454 
-3464 QLHPHFAQEQVI
+3464 
-3476 DERQVSPG
+3476 
-3484 EIPPGPGTDSASVGS
+3484 
-3499 IPSEAMATARSQHIR
+3499 
-3514 TQLHPYFAQEQV
+3514 
-3526 VGTRQLSAQEIP
+3526 
-3538 PFTRGDSANVGSI
+3538 
-3551 PREAMVTA
+3551 
-3559 LSQRIGTQLH
+3559 
-3569 PYFGQEQVIDE
+3569 
-3580 KQEYVYLYT
+3580 
-3589 IVPQHTAE
+3589 
-3597 SSEVPVLRLQKVQAD
+3597 
-3612 EFRSMLHPHY
+3612 
-3622 GEEGSVDTRYEYVY
+3622 
-3636 FIPPGAPKGEARLI
+3636 
-3650 QVPSAMLSQAQ
+3650 
-3661 ADRAQTELRPHYGR
+3661 RPLYGR
-3675 ETNILEGLRE
+3675 ETNILEEPRV
-3685 GVSEF
+3685 GVTEF
-3690 DGPRASVARGEALP
+3690 DSPRTSVARGEDLP
-3704 HENYR
+3704 YENYR

-3730 AKDSSL
+3730 AMDSSM

-3751 PDHKVRMVPLERAQ
+3751 PLHKVRMIPLERAQ
-3765 QERAMRQVIPTQ
+3765 QERALKRVIPTQ
-3777 TREMRMEIP
+3777 TREIRMEIP
-3786 EETVHGMPTVVAE
+3786 EETVHGMPTVTE

-3812 QKVEPPRTQTW
+3812 QQVEPPRTQTW
-3823 IKAEPPKMVAAREGS
+3823 IKVAPPKMVAAQEGS
-3838 MSDVVAEVVSA
+3838 MSDVVAEVISA

-3874 QRRMQQMPSERSMGE
+3874 QLKTQQMPREGSVRE
-3889 QVEIISTIP
+3889 QVEIISNIP

-3933 TVLRDN
+3933 TILRDN

-3976 SYSAAESHVSKSKL
+3976 AYSATESHVSKSRL

-4007 LLTHEDI
+4007 LTHEDI
-4014 HQAISRMQRSS
+4014 HQAISRVQRSS
-4025 KLRDPACEI
+4025 KSRDPACEI
-4034 QEAVAQ
+4034 QEVVAQ
-4040 LVENSDGSVAFKEGE
+4040 LVENSDGSVAFIEGE
-4055 NLPSMPD
+4055 NLPSIPD

-4102 VRQVQDAQGE
+4102 VRQVQDAQGKA
-4112 VPLEQTRRLPP
+4112 PLEQTSRIPP

-4147 FSNWVPAELQVT
+4147 YSNWVPAELQVT

-4186 VYDYGDIF
+4186 VYDYADIF
-4194 QSKQKSG
+4194 QSTQKSG
-4201 RRRTQREGATVAN
+4201 RRRMQREGATVGS
-4214 IPNVGYPT
+4214 IPNVGYLT
-4222 KQWNSTRN
+4222 KQWTSARN
-4230 MTRGQIERE
+4230 MTREQIERE

-4279 PIMQRPRTTTK
+4279 PKMQRPRTTTK

-4300 AFDFSRLMHWTV
+4300 AFDFSRLMHWTI
-4312 GRRNEVEKKARVPE
+4312 GRRSEVEKKARVPE

-4348 GSNIPVEKTYVSA
+4348 GSNVPEEKTYISA

-4368 NTYFVKGSPTMQ
+4368 NTYFVKSSPVRK

-4391 VPREDG
+4391 VPQEIRS
-4397 AAPQVARSL
+4397 APQVPRHSIPQDTINWTQASPAASQVYPNL
-4406 PQETMDWTQARPAA
+4406 PKSMPQEITDWTQAR
-4420 PQASR
+4420 Q
-4425 LRPEEITNWTKANRP
+4425 
-4440 ERKDFDFSR
+4440 ERKAFDFSR

-4470 EMRISYLEDGK
+4470 EMRISYFEDGK
-4481 LKQRFYRRPQSS
+4481 LKQRYYRRPQSS

-4503 PPDLSGLKFLRSDD
+4503 PPDLSGLKFLRADD
-4517 IPLPERDGRVQHSSA
+4517 IPLPEQDGSVQHSSA
-4532 ILPGEMYITYVEN
+4532 VLPGEMYITYVEN

-4556 GHSTP
+4556 GQSMP

-4568 SRQAYFQPGSRQA
+4568 SRQAYFQPGSQQA
-4581 SEDDDDD
+4581 SEDED
-4588 DKSTSISGISGVG
+4588 DKASSISGISGVG

-4607 PSTHYERESSA
+4607 PSTHYEREGSA
-4618 AKPPSPTDDL
+4618 PKPLSPTDEL

-4640 RHEPS
+4640 RHEPP

-4678 GSRPSTPAESVSSRR
+4678 GSRPSTPAESVGSRR
-4693 SDRIIT
+4693 SDRVIT

-4706 SSDDVSLVVDASR
+4706 SSDDVSLVLDASR

-4727 APIYVTSSHARPKS
+4727 VPIYATSSHARPKS
-4741 PTPDSMAQHSPRPV
+4741 PTPDSMAHH
-4755 SHPPHQP
+4755 SHPPVNHPPPQTQP
-4762 SPSSPVAP
+4762 SPPSPVAP

-4783 SPYSRP
+4783 NPYSRP
-4789 PPSAMPTTTNPTISR
+4789 YP
-4804 PPEPMDMSG
+4804 PPEPMDTSR
-4813 PAVSGRYINSYPER
+4813 PPVSARFANRYPEG

-4840 DHDVREDEAG
+4840 DHDVREDEPG

-4876 KGHTDETFA
+4876 KGHDETFA
-4885 PVGVVEPTRENR
+4885 PVGVTAPTGENR
-4897 DMLERLGYGA
+4897 DNLERWGYGNSLDR